1 MKLNEALG
9 RSRRA
14 TKQINIQFADFPE
27 GYDQP
32 KRNYTIMVLS
42 IILLVLIAVL
52 IYFTITGINVLPD
65 GFDLIKRANF
75 A

>member
-14 TKQINIQFADFPE
+14 TKWINIQFADFPE

-65 GFDLIKRANF
+65 GFDLIKRASF

>member
-9 RSRRA
+9 RSKMA
-14 TKQINIQFADFPE
+14 TKGLNIQFEDFHE
-27 GYDQP
+27 GYEQP
-32 KRNYTIMVLS
+32 KRNYTIIVLA
-42 IILLVLIAVL
+42 IILLILIAVL